1 MDKYGGII
9 SGNEEDETG
18 SLVGLTPLPTRT
30 GARGE
35 GKRRVPQ
42 GPREPMVF
50 IVKAGLRGVLL
61 GLGRGKREVPL
72 GYIPLSVLEGHSV
85 EAAYEVV

>member
-1 MDKYGGII
+1 MDKDGGII

-42 GPREPMVF
+42 GPREPMVS
-50 IVKAGLRGVLL
+50 IVKAGTQGSAAGV
-61 GLGRGKREVPL
+61 GAGEKGSSPWIYSPV
-72 GYIPLSVLEGHSV
+72 GT
-85 EAAYEVV
+85 